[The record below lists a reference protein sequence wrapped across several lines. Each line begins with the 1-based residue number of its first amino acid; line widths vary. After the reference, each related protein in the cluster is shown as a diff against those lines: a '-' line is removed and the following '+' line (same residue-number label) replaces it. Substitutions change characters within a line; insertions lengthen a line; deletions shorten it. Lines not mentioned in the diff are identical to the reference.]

1 MRPYRHRTGPGL
13 RVLRGAALLAT
24 ALLLLA
30 GRPALAGDS
39 LSIVLSSKTPAL
51 MNALNLIAKGG
62 GFYKDE
68 GLTISNLYVEGAL
81 EAMRTCQS
89 GKGDICPIGV
99 EPMVAN
105 YGDGVPLKLFFSRSR
120 KFAYVIAVPQDS
132 PVETLADLKGRK
144 IGVHVISAAASGVFT
159 TQSALSAVGIK
170 PDDYSFLA
178 IGYEDQAAAALASGE
193 VAAAAFPYYEL
204 IPLMVGGKRFRIFH
218 HPRFENV
225 PNVGYAAAPSVLTG
239 KRDAVRRFSRAI
251 VKASL
256 LVRYNPGAAARL
268 LLQADGKPFTD
279 EDLRRRTAELTA
291 WESYLP
297 AADPKSRRIGAF
309 SAEGMQNYIQLLT
322 EAGVTKARVPAGD
335 LVTNDFI
342 GFANRFDRGSF
353 KTMAASMR

>member
-1 MRPYRHRTGPGL
+1 MGRRTLNRL
-13 RVLRGAALLAT
+13 RASALFAT
-24 ALLLLA
+24 ALLLA
-30 GRPALAGDS
+30 SRPAFADDG

-68 GLTISNLYVEGAL
+68 RLTISTLYVEGAL

-89 GKGDICPIGV
+89 GRGDICPIGV

-105 YGDGVPLKLFFSRSR
+105 YGDGVPLKLFLSRSC
-120 KFAYVIAVPQDS
+120 KFAYVIAVPQGG
-132 PVETLADLKGRK
+132 PVEALPDLKGGK
-144 IGVHVISAAASGVFT
+144 IGVHVITAAASGVFT
-159 TQSALSAVGIK
+159 TQSALSAVGLK

-204 IPLMVGGKRFRIFH
+204 IPLMVGGQQFRIFH

-256 LVRYNPGAAARL
+256 LVRYNPRAAARL
-268 LLQADGKPFTD
+268 LLQADGKPFTNQ
-279 EDLRRRTAELTA
+279 DLRRRTAELTA
-291 WESYLP
+291 WQSYLP
-297 AADPKSRRIGAF
+297 AADPASRRIGAF
-309 SAEGMQNYIQLLT
+309 SIEGMQGYIQLLT

-335 LVTNDFI
+335 LVTNEVID
-342 GFANRFDRGSF
+342 FANQFDRRTF
-353 KTMAASMR
+353 KIIATSMR